1 MQDCPIS
8 CLLQKNRRDQNPP
21 ESKENYPTNPVF
33 NATLLVTFRIICSVS
48 SNWRHN
54 TEVLI
59 SKGYFYKPKRTY
71 QFFPGFSLSLVRW
84 WKDCPYQQACPG
96 ECQQGCRSTALT
108 VVETEDSGKSTAPGT
123 SITPT
128 NPEPEHL
135 HQDKTPPHQQN
146 YSIAEK
152 KMQLNCWFLEEI
164 TGAHKPWWGLLAVLW
179 LTFNTQNLWSAQ
191 KRPNLTCW
199 EWRDLFLIF
208 PEALQKGD
216 THFANWD
223 CPKSNS
229 RLLICCSSLLQQP

>member
-108 VVETEDSGKSTAPGT
+108 VVQTEDSGKSTAPGT

-152 KMQLNCWFLEEI
+152 KN
-164 TGAHKPWWGLLAVLW
+164 AAKLLV
-179 LTFNTQNLWSAQ
+179 FRRN
-191 KRPNLTCW
+191 
-199 EWRDLFLIF
+199 
-208 PEALQKGD
+208 
-216 THFANWD
+216 NW
-223 CPKSNS
+223 C
-229 RLLICCSSLLQQP
+229 L